1 MACDLLAGISRGLRT
16 FKDFESSK
24 FDFWTS
30 DLLVSRAFSSVII
43 SSFLSRAVH
52 SSEATL
58 LQFVSV
64 VEVDDHVEFVAV
76 FVCCDTEAVIGWL
89 EE

>member
-1 MACDLLAGISRGLRT
+1 M
-16 FKDFESSK
+16 
-24 FDFWTS
+24 
-30 DLLVSRAFSSVII
+30 
-43 SSFLSRAVH
+43 H

-58 LQFVSV
+58 LQFVSI